1 VAKIDSRFVYY
12 EVSIEIS
19 PAPDLYVVEFEF
31 PRPHLGISVIL
42 PATCGLA
49 AKLRAWTLYPE
60 YKRDALSV
68 SAYRVEFAEI
78 DWQTGRC
85 IVMKEKKRPTIPFLQ
100 IEDFNLPGTRK
111 KQDEEGAQ

>member
-1 VAKIDSRFVYY
+1 MAKVDVRFVYY
-12 EVSIEIS
+12 VVSIEIS
-19 PAPDLYVVEFEF
+19 PAPDLYAVEFEF

-68 SAYRVEFAEI
+68 SVYRVEFAEI

-85 IVMKEKKRPTIPFLQ
+85 IVMKQKKRPAIPFLKPD
-100 IEDFNLPGTRK
+100 EFELPRWRK
-111 KQDEEGAQ
+111 NRDEEGDE